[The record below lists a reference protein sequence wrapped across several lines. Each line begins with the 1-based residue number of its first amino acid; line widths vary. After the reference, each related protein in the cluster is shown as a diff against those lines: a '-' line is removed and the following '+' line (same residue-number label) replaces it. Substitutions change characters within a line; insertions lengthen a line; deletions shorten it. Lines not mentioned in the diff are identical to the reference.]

1 MNSNDQVSF
10 DAQREHLLATQDEL
24 TRRLG
29 ALQRDTSTAL
39 NNNFAEQ
46 ATQLENR
53 DVVLALGDEAR
64 AELAD
69 VRRAL
74 RRMDDGGYGE
84 CVHCGQAIAT
94 ARLRAYPAAVR
105 CIGCANADE

>member
-10 DAQREHLLATQDEL
+10 DEQREHLLAMQEEL
-24 TRRLG
+24 TRRLD
-29 ALQRDTSTAL
+29 ALQRDTGTAL
-39 NNNFAEQ
+39 NKNFGEQ

-53 DVVLALGDEAR
+53 DVVLALGDEAH

-84 CVHCGQAIAT
+84 CVHCGKAIAA

-105 CIGCANADE
+105 CIGCANAEE